1 MKVSLLAKA
10 LSGWV
15 RVSPQSTDYMPL
27 VLSWSLCRF
36 VLATL
41 FLGSCGDCSHNA
53 LFVDAMDSI
62 SLGEALSPIAW
73 ATDVEFSVA
82 ALLPCWFD

>member
-1 MKVSLLAKA
+1 VKASLLAEA
-10 LSGWV
+10 LFGWV
-15 RVSPQSTDYMPL
+15 RVSPQSTDYTPL

-36 VLATL
+36 VLAAL
-41 FLGSCGDCSHNA
+41 FLGSYGDCSYYA

-82 ALLPCWFD
+82 ALLACWFD